1 MALKVSGITVVNDS
15 RELTSIIGASG
26 NYDDFHP
33 TVSTITST
41 IDFDKP
47 VMVRT
52 LTANLSFST
61 SNIATGQTSILILD
75 TAAAG
80 YDPSFTSAIKW
91 PDDNEP
97 TWSDHR
103 YWVISFICVSG
114 TSVRANAAGYNA

>member
-1 MALKVSGITVVNDS
+1 MALKISGITVVNDS
-15 RELTSIIGASG
+15 RELTNIIGASG
-26 NYDDFHP
+26 NYDGFHP
-33 TVSTITST
+33 TVTTITT
-41 IDFDKP
+41 ALDFDKP

-52 LTANLSFST
+52 MSSNQTFST
-61 SNIATGQTSILILD
+61 SNISTGQTSILILD

-97 TWSDHR
+97 TWSDSR

-114 TSVRANAAGYNA
+114 TSVRANAAGYSA